1 MALTSKFEDYL
12 LAIYGL
18 RAEGGPVIGARLA
31 ERLGVSAPTVSSS
44 LERLVRNGHVWINS
58 EHEVFL
64 TLGGERT
71 SEQLARRHRLVEHWL
86 IRTLGLRWA
95 EVHEEADRLEHAISP
110 ELTDRISESLGNPPT
125 CPHGLPIPGN
135 FPETDLGNLLKLSA
149 AEVGTKVRIVRLTEP
164 AEDDTELLRYFEE
177 KHLVPG
183 HVVDVVERTPTG
195 HVVVHIDDQPVVVD
209 ETVGDNLWVI
219 AA

>member
-1 MALTSKFEDYL
+1 MALTSKYEDYL

-18 RAEGGPVIGARLA
+18 RAEGGTVIAARLA
-31 ERLGVSAPTVSSS
+31 ECLAVSAPTVSSS
-44 LERLVRNGHVWINS
+44 LERLVRDGYVWINP

-71 SEQLARRHRLVEHWL
+71 AEQLARRHRLIEHWL
-86 IRTLGLRWA
+86 IRTLGLGWA
-95 EVHEEADRLEHAISP
+95 AVHKEADRLEHAISP
-110 ELTDRISESLGNPPT
+110 ELTERISEALGNPPT

-135 FPETDLGNLLKLSA
+135 FPETDLGNLFKLSA
-149 AEVGTKVRIVRLTEP
+149 AKVGSKVRVVRLTEP
-164 AEDDTELLRYFEE
+164 AENDSELLHYFEE

-183 HVVDVVERTPTG
+183 HIVDVVEQTPTG
-195 HVVVHIDDQPVVVD
+195 HVVVHIDSQPVIVD